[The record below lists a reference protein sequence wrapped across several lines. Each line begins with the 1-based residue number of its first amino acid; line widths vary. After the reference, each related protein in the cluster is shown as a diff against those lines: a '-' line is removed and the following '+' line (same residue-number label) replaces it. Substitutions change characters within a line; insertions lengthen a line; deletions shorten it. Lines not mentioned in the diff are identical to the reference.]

1 MNVTISELVYLPAPE
16 DNGKLMTCSV
26 TTETI
31 AGGVGLYLKDTRVLD
46 IKRNLFNFLYIVFQI
61 HFIIYFLFFY
71 LDAPIVSLSLGAPL
85 DPNNLMKGSDVYLE
99 CDIKANPSVKKVEWF
114 HDVSLLFFKAF

>member
-46 IKRNLFNFLYIVFQI
+46 IKRKLI
-61 HFIIYFLFFY
+61 
-71 LDAPIVSLSLGAPL
+71 
-85 DPNNLMKGSDVYLE
+85 
-99 CDIKANPSVKKVEWF
+99 
-114 HDVSLLFFKAF
+114 

>member
-46 IKRNLFNFLYIVFQI
+46 IKRKFSLIFLYSFSKS
-61 HFIIYFLFFY
+61 F
-71 LDAPIVSLSLGAPL
+71 
-85 DPNNLMKGSDVYLE
+85 
-99 CDIKANPSVKKVEWF
+99 
-114 HDVSLLFFKAF
+114 

>member
-1 MNVTISELVYLPAPE
+1 
-16 DNGKLMTCSV
+16 MTCSV

-46 IKRNLFNFLYIVFQI
+46 IKRNFLWFYFSSQIKKFFLILFLLY
-61 HFIIYFLFFY
+61 LF

-114 HDVSLLFFKAF
+114 HDVSFSSFFFCEFYFLNN

>member
-46 IKRNLFNFLYIVFQI
+46 IKRNLFNFLYSFPNT
-61 HFIIYFLFFY
+61 FYNLFSIFS
-71 LDAPIVSLSLGAPL
+71 I
-85 DPNNLMKGSDVYLE
+85 
-99 CDIKANPSVKKVEWF
+99 
-114 HDVSLLFFKAF
+114 

>member
-46 IKRNLFNFLYIVFQI
+46 IKRKFSLI
-61 HFIIYFLFFY
+61 FF
-71 LDAPIVSLSLGAPL
+71 
-85 DPNNLMKGSDVYLE
+85 
-99 CDIKANPSVKKVEWF
+99 
-114 HDVSLLFFKAF
+114 